1 MLYKLTITLAIFNI
15 TTCLYAQNVVKP
27 SKTKQEKGYFNILE
41 VGYFVGTSNLSYE
54 DVKLSTPLNVRSLRT
69 VNGWFLNPKFS
80 LGLGVGVDGNETKS
94 FGFFNTFIV
103 YADARYYLKNSKD
116 GWFFYSDLGKAV
128 ELDVF
133 FEKGL
138 FLNAGGGYKFN
149 IGKTMLVP
157 SLGYNQQNFQ
167 SSNSDYRN
175 SSLAIKLGFL
185 F

>member
-1 MLYKLTITLAIFNI
+1 M
-15 TTCLYAQNVVKP
+15 
-27 SKTKQEKGYFNILE
+27 
-41 VGYFVGTSNLSYE
+41 
-54 DVKLSTPLNVRSLRT
+54 
-69 VNGWFLNPKFS
+69 
-80 LGLGVGVDGNETKS
+80 GVGVDGNDTKS

-133 FEKGL
+133 FENGL